1 MAPRTI
7 RQQIK
12 KIEETLRANPALG
25 PELQPILSQLRAE
38 LRAETK
44 KSQNPVFF

>member
-12 KIEETLRANPALG
+12 KIEETLRANPALA
-25 PELQPILSQLRAE
+25 PELQPILTQLRAD
-38 LRAETK
+38 LRALIEY
-44 KSQNPVFF
+44 NHPNLF